1 MLKTKMLHKYGNRK
15 TEVDGLTFDSNLEA
29 KTWQKLRLLE
39 KAEIISELKRQVRF
53 DLSVNDLKVCTYVA
67 DFTYIENGKLVVF
80 DAKGMILPE
89 FRLKAKLFKAIY
101 GFDIMLSD
109 GLPATARRTKALKAK
124 ARLPKVA
131 LTRSR

>member
-1 MLKTKMLHKYGNRK
+1 MRRKYGNRK

-101 GFDIMLSD
+101 GFDIILSD

-124 ARLPKVA
+124 ARLPKVP